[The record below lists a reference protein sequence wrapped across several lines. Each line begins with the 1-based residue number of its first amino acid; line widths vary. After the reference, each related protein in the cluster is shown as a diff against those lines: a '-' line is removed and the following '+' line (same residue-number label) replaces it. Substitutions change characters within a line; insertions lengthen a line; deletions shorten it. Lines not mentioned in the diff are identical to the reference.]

1 MSATR
6 QLPRMAGQ
14 LKEEQAL
21 LEEASNLVNPSSGIA
36 NDFLNQYNEVLLLV
50 ENLEVL
56 IPDMVE
62 DLLDWKPKTYR
73 EYFSYSPLPGG
84 AMAIEIYYCLDRN
97 FRKKFEAQIA
107 KMNKLALKAIAV
119 ISEQHRNSEDLK
131 ADNIALFCK
140 QISKKLRAEIER
152 SCMLV
157 NHGVPVPPETL
168 QAMADRLMQT

>member
-6 QLPRMAGQ
+6 QLPRMAGR

-21 LEEASNLVNPSSGIA
+21 LEEASNLVNPNSGIA

-119 ISEQHRNSEDLK
+119 VGEQHRN
-131 ADNIALFCK
+131 CK
-140 QISKKLRAEIER
+140 I
-152 SCMLV
+152 
-157 NHGVPVPPETL
+157 
-168 QAMADRLMQT
+168 